1 MIPPE
6 AWATPSVSRPLAF
19 IRGDRCFGIRQA
31 GEPSGLHMPCVVGHG
46 CGFFHLR
53 PGIALRLLL
62 GQLTRMH
69 HHEAQCLLG
78 DAPIAVFDL
87 HLSAHTL
94 AMPAPW
100 RLGLRPPGF
109 LEQEGEGGLLPPPGF
124 ECRTD
129 GTGARD

>member
-1 MIPPE
+1 MIPPQ
-6 AWATPSVSRPLAF
+6 AGAAPAVSRSLAL

-31 GEPSGLHMPCVVGHG
+31 GEPPRLHLPCVVGPG
-46 CGFFHLR
+46 CGFLHLR
-53 PGIALRLLL
+53 RGIGLCLLL

-69 HHEAQCLLG
+69 DHEAQFLLG
-78 DAPIAVFDL
+78 NAPIAVFDL

-94 AMPAPW
+94 TMPAPW

-109 LEQEGEGGLLPPPGF
+109 LEQEGEGGLLPPPGL
-124 ECRTD
+124 ECLTD